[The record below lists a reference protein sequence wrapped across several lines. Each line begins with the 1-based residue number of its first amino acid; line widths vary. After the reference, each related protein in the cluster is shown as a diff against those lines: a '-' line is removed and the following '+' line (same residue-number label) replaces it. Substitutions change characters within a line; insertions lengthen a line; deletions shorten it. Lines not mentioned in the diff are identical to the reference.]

1 MSLLSGEAAEGCDN
15 VTVELRHACLAVGI
29 GVVAVSEHD
38 GASRLHRAAPGLSAR
53 LVVSLDGP
61 IEVHYDTRVR
71 HARAIVAGFMRPGI
85 VAAATTLRSQ
95 QPIAYVELSPSA
107 LQRLTGVPL
116 SEIDA
121 GGVSADA
128 VLPWV
133 NSLSEEL
140 ADRPVDQRE
149 AVLRARLLD
158 QLHRTDH
165 GGGPE
170 DAFRALDLIRDT
182 RGAVSVEDLAQSS
195 HLSPRRLRYVMQ
207 RALGISPKFASRVA
221 RLGSA
226 LMGAG
231 AGAGSWAEVAA
242 EYGYHDQSHL
252 VHDFRDLMGTSP
264 TAWLEEE
271 GRNLQGRQ
279 RPAP

>member
-1 MSLLSGEAAEGCDN
+1 M
-15 VTVELRHACLAVGI
+15 
-29 GVVAVSEHD
+29 
-38 GASRLHRAAPGLSAR
+38 
-53 LVVSLDGP
+53 SLDGP
-61 IEVHYDTRVR
+61 IEVHYDTRVH

-121 GGVSADA
+121 GGVSADE

-158 QLHRTDH
+158 QLHRTDDA
-165 GGGPE
+165 GSE
-170 DAFRALDLIRDT
+170 DAFRTLDQIRDT
-182 RGAVSVEDLAQSS
+182 RGTASVEDLAQSS
-195 HLSPRRLRYVMQ
+195 HLSPRRLRYVM
-207 RALGISPKFASRVA
+207 RRSLGISPKFASRVA

-226 LMGAG
+226 LTGAS

-264 TAWLEEE
+264 TAWLDEE
-271 GRNLQGRQ
+271 GRNLQGWQ

>member
-1 MSLLSGEAAEGCDN
+1 MSLQSGAAAEGCDD

-38 GASRLHRAAPGLSAR
+38 GPSRLHRAAPGLWAR

-85 VAAATTLRSQ
+85 ATAATTLRSQ

-107 LQRLTGVPL
+107 LQRLIGVPL

-133 NSLSEEL
+133 HSLSEEL

-158 QLHRTDH
+158 QLHRTED

-182 RGAVSVEDLAQSS
+182 HGAVSVEDLARSS

-207 RALGISPKFASRVA
+207 RDLGISPKFASRVA

-226 LMGAG
+226 LLGAG
-231 AGAGSWAEVAA
+231 AGEGSWAEVAA

-252 VHDFRDLMGTSP
+252 VHDFRDLMGTTP
-264 TAWLEEE
+264 TAWLGEE

-279 RPAP
+279 RPAT

>member
-1 MSLLSGEAAEGCDN
+1 
-15 VTVELRHACLAVGI
+15 VGI

-38 GASRLHRAAPGLSAR
+38 GPSRLHRATPGLSAR

-61 IEVHYDTRVR
+61 IEVHYDTTVR
-71 HARAIVAGFMRPGI
+71 HARALVAGFMRPGI
-85 VAAATTLRSQ
+85 AAAATTLRAQ
-95 QPIAYVELSPSA
+95 QSIAYVELSPSA

-116 SEIDA
+116 SEVDA

-128 VLPWV
+128 ILPWV
-133 NSLSEEL
+133 HSLYEEL

-165 GGGPE
+165 DCGTE

-182 RGAVSVEDLAQSS
+182 RGTASVEDLAQST

-207 RALGISPKFASRVA
+207 RSLGISPKFACRVA
-221 RLGSA
+221 RLDSA
-226 LMGAG
+226 LTGAS
-231 AGAGSWAEVAA
+231 AGTSSWAELAA

-264 TAWLEEE
+264 TTWLDEE
-271 GRNLQGRQ
+271 GRNLQGWQ
-279 RPAP
+279 RPTP